1 MPWLLQC
8 FPNGKL
14 KPETRCPRGDIPV
27 LGTCKEQGGVLAPRT
42 QRRPLARCSHP
53 SHTSDTAL
61 GQPGCATS
69 RCLPAPG
76 PALSHGA
83 GVPAAGP
90 AADAR
95 GCHGPAAFT
104 RQLHGASMPT
114 ATPGSERD
122 FMLLKR
128 RLEQIA
134 VFTNKVMEDRM
145 RARII
150 NIEDLAP
157 YKDLPPC
164 VLPGSGCPWA
174 LAAPGPLRAHGSSQG
189 RRCRQGS
196 SSGTQ
201 PLPGARTHSSAPGR
215 SLKSRKLQSIL
226 EACCLP
232 LFLLINFSKMH
243 CQLSPQNSQCRWANP
258 NGLPFVCEPT
268 WPLAESN

>member
-1 MPWLLQC
+1 MC
-8 FPNGKL
+8 GH
-14 KPETRCPRGDIPV
+14 PEHSSG
-27 LGTCKEQGGVLAPRT
+27 
-42 QRRPLARCSHP
+42 LARCSHP
-53 SHTSDTAL
+53 SHTSDTAP
-61 GQPGCATS
+61 GQLGCAPS

-83 GVPAAGP
+83 GVPAA
-90 AADAR
+90 DAR
-95 GCHGPAAFT
+95 GHHSPAAFT
-104 RQLHGASMPT
+104 HQLHGASMPT
-114 ATPGSERD
+114 VTPGSERD

-164 VLPGSGCPWA
+164 VLPGCRA
-174 LAAPGPLRAHGSSQG
+174 LAAPGPPQAHGSSQG

-201 PLPGARTHSSAPGR
+201 PVPGARTHSSAPGR

-243 CQLSPQNSQCRWANP
+243 CQSSPQNSRCRWANP